1 MLVRKHLVIAAVIGI
16 LTIPGRAFA
25 QDEPE
30 KPKTFVERL
39 DAFGKTIF
47 GGILPA
53 KQDVP
58 KPSKTSEDSG
68 LPQRSES
75 PEKGARVVTRGSML
89 AEDLDEEP
97 VTPRAGSIFSQP
109 KPKSSSDYDPTLSME
124 EFLPKK
130 PPPPA
135 RSQVA
140 EKPKPVR
147 ALAARADGGL
157 SQIALRLRR
166 RGQFR
171 LAPEPAAEA
180 TVRFARREGE
190 GRFRD

>member
-89 AEDLDEEP
+89 AEDSDQEP

-130 PPPPA
+130 TPPPA

-140 EKPKPVR
+140 EKPKPV
-147 ALAARADGGL
+147 ARSLHERMADYRKSPFDSGDEGSSGSRL
-157 SQIALRLRR
+157 S
-166 RGQFR
+166 
-171 LAPEPAAEA
+171 AAEA